1 MRRFILPLL
10 ALLATAPSA
19 LPAQFAPLTIPRGRF
34 AIELRTYSESWDHR
48 FVGGEKQPAGTDFTR
63 SPIGADFF
71 PALASA
77 EDVLAALSGTPGQIL
92 NLGSFSAI
100 QISSQREFGI
110 GLAIGVTSRLT
121 VSGLVPIRRVRVQTI
136 TAFDGTDANAG
147 INPTDPALGTPAGAG
162 ATISFF
168 ASFDAALVTLADRL
182 ASGTWDNDPATRAVA
197 EATLADGQALRNG
210 LYDVMVNAATRSPF
224 LPTAGSLAGA
234 ALANRISA
242 LQTQFSG
249 TLGIDGFTGQPA
261 FATEALTSEGFNDF
275 LTNPQGPVAGSILAP
290 PFTALG
296 DIELGAAYL
305 LLDRPATTRWGQSLR
320 VAANATVRLRTSQ
333 LANPDR
339 FFDIGT
345 GDRQPDVELGMTLDA
360 SRGRGALR
368 LSGWYNLQLAGN
380 QLRRIGPPSQPVQLA
395 NRSAALSKNPG
406 DVIGITILPAYRFTP
421 RFAFLGGVEWW
432 RRGDDDYQYVEGQV
446 PLDGIDPN
454 LLAEESAASALTLRG
469 GLAWSHPGDGG
480 SPLDAS
486 VTWERVISAG
496 GGRVPQSEIVRA
508 MLRIYGRIW

>member
-1 MRRFILPLL
+1 MRRISLPLL

-34 AIELRTYSESWDHR
+34 AIELRTYSESWDNR
-48 FVGGEKQPAGTDFTR
+48 FLGGAKQPAGTDFTR
-63 SPIGADFF
+63 SAIGADFF
-71 PALASA
+71 PALATA
-77 EDVLAALSGTPGQIL
+77 EEVLAALSGTPGQIL
-92 NLGSFSAI
+92 NLGTFSAI

-121 VSGLVPIRRVRVQTI
+121 ISGLVPIRRVRVQTI

-147 INPTDPALGTPAGAG
+147 INPTDPVLGTPGGAG
-162 ATISFF
+162 ATLTFF

-182 ASGTWDNDPATRAVA
+182 ASGTWDNDPATRAIA
-197 EATLADGQALRNG
+197 EATLAEGQALRNG
-210 LYDVMVNAATRSPF
+210 LYDVMVNAATRSAF

-234 ALANRISA
+234 ALTSRIAA
-242 LQTQFSG
+242 LQNRFS
-249 TLGIDGFTGQPA
+249 TALGIDGFTGQPA
-261 FATEALTSEGFNDF
+261 LATGALTSEGFNEF
-275 LTNPQGPVAGSILAP
+275 LTNPEGPVAGSILAP
-290 PFTALG
+290 PFSSLG

-305 LLDRPATTRWGQSLR
+305 LLDRPATTRWGRSLR

-333 LANPDR
+333 LDNPDR
-339 FFDIGT
+339 FFDLGT

-368 LSGWYNLQLAGN
+368 VAAWYNLQLTGN
-380 QLRRIGPPSQPVQLA
+380 QVRRIGPPGQPIQYA
-395 NRSAALSKNPG
+395 NRAAGLRKNPG

-421 RFAFLGGVEWW
+421 RFALVGGAEWW
-432 RRGDDDYQYVEGQV
+432 RRGEDDFQYVEGQA
-446 PLDGIDPN
+446 PLEGIDPN
-454 LLAEESAASALTLRG
+454 LLAVESAASALTLRG

-486 VTWERVISAG
+486 VTWERVVSAG